1 MAQVLRNTWN
11 IGPMCFLMKKA
22 MATHH
27 TPGEP
32 TGHQIRWPV
41 PRGVVRSLGT
51 FIKKP
56 VVRSLGTF
64 TVRSVDGSMLR
75 AWLAIIAHGKEVRE
89 LASASQT
96 VYAPSMSKFATT
108 VSFTAAFTNKH
119 TTSYADVEQMSKQ
132 SGSKWKS
139 RGCGGA

>member
-1 MAQVLRNTWN
+1 MDGA
-11 IGPMCFLMKKA
+11 KA
-22 MATHH
+22 VV
-27 TPGEP
+27 
-32 TGHQIRWPV
+32 V
-41 PRGVVRSLGT
+41 PRLDDLG
-51 FIKKP
+51 K
-56 VVRSLGTF
+56 
-64 TVRSVDGSMLR
+64 RSVDSSMLQ